1 MLKSKI
7 KYRLV
12 VDNKKFFIKPS
23 PKVIKFKNKN
33 SSVLTDD
40 DIKYLFM
47 GLVNLI
53 KSNTQKNME
62 VKYRKEL
69 SHYQNELE
77 CNALRIVKLED
88 QIRKLKERV

>member
-1 MLKSKI
+1 
-7 KYRLV
+7 
-12 VDNKKFFIKPS
+12 
-23 PKVIKFKNKN
+23 
-33 SSVLTDD
+33 
-40 DIKYLFM
+40 M